1 MVQKIKTI
9 PFLEGKKSEFLNVSS
24 NISSDQFK
32 SPKRNDN
39 HKICPKMTFEWPL
52 CDLKESRS
60 HFFIKWMVL
69 LDSGGKTPIGKE
81 VFIIILVFWEIS

>member
-1 MVQKIKTI
+1 MVQKLKTI

-39 HKICPKMTFEWPL
+39 HKICPKMTFE
-52 CDLKESRS
+52 
-60 HFFIKWMVL
+60 
-69 LDSGGKTPIGKE
+69 
-81 VFIIILVFWEIS
+81 